1 MKSEEWRRDPPHP
14 YPLPRR
20 GRGNKKLETKRSLS
34 PKGREGVNKERP
46 GEVAAA
52 AEFRIRGR
60 HSNMAVTVKYFAS
73 LREHHGADRLLK
85 SLGKGTTVADI
96 WARASNGEALPDN
109 VLMAVNLEC
118 VGADHPVE
126 DGDEV
131 AFFPPVTGG

>member
-1 MKSEEWRRDPPHP
+1 
-14 YPLPRR
+14 
-20 GRGNKKLETKRSLS
+20 
-34 PKGREGVNKERP
+34 
-46 GEVAAA
+46 
-52 AEFRIRGR
+52 
-60 HSNMAVTVKYFAS
+60 MAVTVKYFAS

-109 VLMAVNLEC
+109 VLMAVNLEY